1 MTEQERSEMLSKMD
15 IRKLLHKLAIPA
27 IAAMIF
33 NALYNLID
41 TFFVARGVGEVAI
54 GALSIAYPVHMIVLS
69 TGLMVGIGSASVFS
83 RAYGRG
89 DKTSM
94 RRAVAHAL
102 VLNLVFSLSITLLA
116 YFFMEDLLRLFGARE
131 GDLLRYAEEYL
142 SIILIALLP
151 FSLSITFHH
160 LTRAEGRAKIAMISL
175 VIGAVLNIILDP
187 LFIFDFGLGLGVRGA
202 AWATAAGKTASCV
215 YILIQAHRPES
226 ALAIHIP
233 SILSMKP
240 KMIAEILA
248 VGLPSFVRVSLGG
261 LIVILVNNLIN
272 FHAPAGT
279 AALYIAIY
287 GVINRLIRFSLM
299 PGHGLVQGMIPIV
312 GFSYGAKYFQRL
324 QDVMGYASKLLLT
337 YFTVVLL
344 LIMVFA
350 TQLFSLFSPEEDI
363 FFINEGARAFRI
375 VALGFSF
382 VTFQVILSS
391 AYQAMGRPFRAFLV
405 ALSRRFL
412 VFIPFAFVLTHFL
425 GVEGIWW
432 TFFVADFVTGTLS
445 FLAYRYEVRSLQ
457 KWKQQGESL
466 A

>member
-1 MTEQERSEMLSKMD
+1 MTEEERSEMLSKMD

-41 TFFVARGVGEVAI
+41 TFFVARGVGEIAI

-89 DKTSM
+89 DKHAM
-94 RRAVAHAL
+94 RRAVTHAL
-102 VLNLVFSLSITLLA
+102 VLNLAFSLTITLVA
-116 YFFMEDLLRLFGARE
+116 YFFMDDLLRLFGARDQE
-131 GDLLRYAEEYL
+131 LLGYASEYL

-160 LTRAEGRAKIAMISL
+160 LTRAEGRAQVAMLSL

-215 YILIQAHRPES
+215 FILIQAHRPES
-226 ALAIHIP
+226 ALSIHVPAIF
-233 SILSMKP
+233 SLNL
-240 KMIAEILA
+240 KMVGEILA
-248 VGLPSFVRVSLGG
+248 VGFPSFVRVALGG
-261 LIVILVNNLIN
+261 FIVIIVNNLIN
-272 FHAPAGT
+272 VHAPAGT

-324 QDVMGYASKLLLT
+324 RDVMGYVAKLLLT
-337 YFTVVLL
+337 YFTIVLV

-350 TQLFSLFSPEEDI
+350 RPLFSLFSPAEDAL
-363 FFINEGARAFRI
+363 FIEEGARAFRI
-375 VALGFSF
+375 VALGFTF

-391 AYQAMGRPFRAFLV
+391 AYQAMGKPLRAFLV
-405 ALSRRFL
+405 ALSRRFI
-412 VFIPFAFVLTHFL
+412 VFIPFAFLLTHLF

-445 FLAYRYEVRSLQ
+445 YLAYRYEVRSIR
-457 KWKQQGESL
+457 KWKQEGESL